1 MRILKFGGSSVADSE
16 RIERVLTIV
25 EQAQRRGARAVVC
38 SAFRGITDALI
49 SMAHQAAD
57 GDEAY
62 AEAFHKVELQHIK
75 TVRNLVSIANQG
87 NVMAQVKMTL
97 NELEDV
103 LQGLFL
109 VRELTPRTLDFIMS
123 FGERLSN
130 YIISRAL
137 ADRGTP
143 ADYLDARRVIRSD
156 SRFGNA
162 AVDMEETT
170 ALLKAYFVK
179 NTGLQ
184 FVTGFIGTNENGVT
198 TTLGRGGSDLTA
210 SVLAACLEAEEIEI
224 WTDVSGIMTA
234 DPRKVRKA
242 FPVAQ
247 VAYHEAQEMS
257 HFGAKV
263 VYPPTIQPAALREIP
278 IRIKNTFDPDAAG
291 TLITSAPDDSGLPI
305 KGISSIDHVA
315 LLTVQGAGMIGVPG
329 IAKRI
334 FGALADA
341 GINTILISQASS
353 EHSVCFAVSPG
364 QATLSQ
370 EVVLA
375 EFDYELRTGRI
386 SDVLLEYDMCVVAI
400 VGHRMRQ
407 TPGIA
412 GKVFNAL
419 GRNGINVSAIAQGS
433 SELNISV
440 VIPRKDEQKALIA
453 IHDAFFLAGRKS
465 VNLFFVGVGLIGSR
479 TIEMLLR
486 QQEALAEQIGLD
498 LRIIGMCNS
507 RTMWFDLNGITGNEW
522 KQQLESQGGPM
533 ELDVFL
539 KQVYELNLPSSVVVD
554 CTSSQ
559 AVADAYPEILR
570 QSISVVTP
578 NKRACSGT
586 QQGYQALHEL
596 ARRRN
601 ARFLYETN
609 VGAGLPLI
617 KTLQEMHHTG
627 DRIQSIEGVLS
638 GTLSYLFNEFDGS
651 KSFSALVAEAREK
664 GFTEPDPRDDL
675 NGMDVARKLLILA
688 RESGHELELDDITMQ
703 PLLPESLFEAETTEQ
718 FLEDLKGQDEAFKQQ
733 YEAARSANK
742 RLRYIARVDAQGAEI
757 SLQSVDDA
765 HPCYNLQSTDNLILI
780 HSACYETRPL
790 VVSGPGAGPDVTSS
804 GVLADIIRAGRNE
817 F

>member
-1 MRILKFGGSSVADSE
+1 MRILKFGGSSVADAG
-16 RIERVLTIV
+16 RIKRVLTII
-25 EQAQRRGARAVVC
+25 EQAQSRGCRAVVC
-38 SAFRGITDALI
+38 SAFGGVTDALI
-49 SMAHQAAD
+49 SMAHQAAA

-62 AEAFHKVELQHIK
+62 AEAFRKLELQHIK
-75 TVRNLVSIANQG
+75 TVRELLSIANQG

-130 YIISRAL
+130 YVISRAL

-143 ADYLDARRVIRSD
+143 ADFLDARRVIRTD
-156 SRFGNA
+156 SHFSNA
-162 AVDMEETT
+162 AVDMDKTT
-170 ALLKAYFVK
+170 AQLNAYFVK
-179 NTGLQ
+179 HTGLQ
-184 FVTGFIGTNENGVT
+184 LVTGFIGSNPEGIT

-242 FPVAQ
+242 FPVEQ

-263 VYPPTIQPAALREIP
+263 VYPPTIQPAALRGIP
-278 IRIKNTFDPDAAG
+278 IRIKNTFDPEAAG
-291 TLITSAPDDSGLPI
+291 TLITSSPDDSGLPI

-315 LLTVQGAGMIGVPG
+315 LVTVQGAGMIGVPG

-334 FGALADA
+334 FGSLADA

-353 EHSVCFAVSPG
+353 EHSVCFAVRPE
-364 QATLSQ
+364 QATLSR
-370 EVVLA
+370 EVIRTA
-375 EFDYELRTGRI
+375 FDYELSNGRI
-386 SDVLLEYDMCVVAI
+386 SDVLLEHDMCVVAV
-400 VGHRMRQ
+400 VGERMRQ

-412 GKVFNAL
+412 AKVFNAL

-465 VNLFFVGVGLIGSR
+465 VNLFFVGVGLIGST
-479 TIEMLLR
+479 TIEMLQR
-486 QQEALAEQIGLD
+486 QQQTLAENLGLD

-507 RTMWFDLNGITGNEW
+507 RRMRFDLNGITGSDW
-522 KQQLESQGGPM
+522 KQRLEERGGPM
-533 ELDVFL
+533 KLDDFL
-539 KQVYELNLPSSVVVD
+539 RQVYELNLPSSVLVD
-554 CTSSQ
+554 CTSAQ
-559 AVADAYPEILR
+559 AVAETYPDILR
-570 QSISVVTP
+570 RSISVVTP

-586 QQGYQALHEL
+586 QRRYEELHEL
-596 ARRRN
+596 ARARN

-627 DRIQSIEGVLS
+627 DQILSIEGVLS

-651 KSFSALVAEAREK
+651 KSFSELVAEARQK

-688 RESGHELELDDITMQ
+688 RESGHELELSDINMQ
-703 PLLPESLFEAETTEQ
+703 PLLSESLFEAESVEQ
-718 FLEDLKGQDEAFKQQ
+718 FLEDLKGEDAAFQQQ
-733 YEAARSANK
+733 YDAARNNGK
-742 RLRYIARVDAQGAEI
+742 RLRYIAKVTAEGAEI
-757 SLQSVDDA
+757 SLQQVDDA

-780 HSACYETRPL
+780 HSTCYQTRPL

-817 F
+817 S